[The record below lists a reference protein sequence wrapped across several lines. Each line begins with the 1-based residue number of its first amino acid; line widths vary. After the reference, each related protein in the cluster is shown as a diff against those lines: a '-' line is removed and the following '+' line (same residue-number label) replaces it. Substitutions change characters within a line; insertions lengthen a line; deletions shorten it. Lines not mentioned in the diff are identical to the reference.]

1 MVEKVEG
8 KVFYLSTFTKVG
20 EIPRTAPHK
29 GAMNTV
35 MNIKIQLEFILR
47 LAARLDQPAAVSRLL
62 PPVRSNARAGWRG
75 HGVEAAEAGAAD
87 RGLYPGIRPLP
98 VVWDTWPAAESG
110 DWDGVPILIL
120 TESRM
125 SSS

>member
-8 KVFYLSTFTKVG
+8 KVFYLFTLTKVG

-47 LAARLDQPAAVSRLL
+47 LAARLDQPAAVSRPV
-62 PPVRSNARAGWRG
+62 PPVRTNARLRSWCGG
-75 HGVEAAEAGAAD
+75 CGG
-87 RGLYPGIRPLP
+87 
-98 VVWDTWPAAESG
+98 
-110 DWDGVPILIL
+110 
-120 TESRM
+120 
-125 SSS
+125 